1 MQAYSPTPNNVRT
14 MTALLA
20 YRADQNADVEGYTFL
35 GDGETVSGTLTFAEL
50 DLQARRIAAGLRRRL
65 KQNERALLLF
75 PPGLEFVRAF
85 WACLYAGV
93 VAVPLYP
100 PRSNRVDSR
109 IIDVTKDAA
118 AAIAL
123 ATAEI
128 AAEDHRATLGDV
140 PLCSLEELSAVES
153 TFRETSISG
162 DSLAFLQYTSGST
175 STPKG
180 VMVSHANLLENLA
193 NMDEG
198 WYHNSESV
206 IVTWLPTFHDMG
218 LIYGVLQPAFNG
230 LRSVGMPPATFF
242 RQPLRWLQ
250 AFTKYRGT
258 HATAP
263 NFAYEHCAANISPQD
278 REGLDLSSWVA
289 AVNGSEPVRE
299 STQRQ
304 FYEAFAPCGFRY
316 DSFCPGFGLAEATL
330 KATATRVGEPVV
342 TCRVDAD
349 ALAENR
355 VALAGSVDESDSENR
370 TEVSAVK
377 RPSETGITLVGCGPA
392 SGSNRVL
399 IVDPDTRIA
408 CPSDGVGEIWMSGPT
423 IAQGYWNRPQES
435 QETFGATLADT
446 GEGPFMRTGDLGFWR
461 DGHLYVTGRIKDVII
476 QNGVNVYPQDIEY
489 TVERSHVAMRVSS
502 GATFSLEVG
511 EQERVVLVQEV
522 ERSHVRTMNSEEVI
536 GAIRRSVFAEH
547 DISLYAV
554 ALVRPASIL
563 KTSSGKIQRRA
574 CKQAFVNGDLK
585 IVAQWQADTA
595 ATDNL
600 ELVEELAGLAA
611 TDRRER
617 LIAYLRDLLAEHINC
632 QPKEIGLRDRLVEL
646 GIDSTSAVEISI
658 QLHEDLGPAVTSTVI
673 FDYPTLEAL
682 AEYLDGELFHAEVP
696 EPVGAAAM
704 DDLSAGDLADL
715 LAEELGGS

>member
-14 MTALLA
+14 MSALLA
-20 YRADQNADVEGYTFL
+20 YRADQNADVTGYTFL
-35 GDGETVSGTLTFAEL
+35 DDGETVSGTLTFAEL
-50 DLQARRIAAGLRRRL
+50 DQQAQQIAAGLRHRL
-65 KQNERALLLF
+65 QKNERVLLLF

-100 PRSNRVDSR
+100 PRHNRVDSR

-123 ATAEI
+123 TTAEI
-128 AAEDHRATLGDV
+128 AAEDHRATLGHV
-140 PLCSLEELSAVES
+140 PLCSLDELIKSGE
-153 TFRETSISG
+153 TFREASVGG

-193 NMDEG
+193 NMHEG
-198 WYHNSESV
+198 WYHDSESV

-230 LRSVGMPPATFF
+230 LRCVAMPPATFF

-263 NFAYEHCAANISPQD
+263 NFAYEHCAVSISPED

-299 STQRQ
+299 STQRK
-304 FYEAFAPCGFRY
+304 FYEAFGPYGFRY

-330 KATATRVGEPVV
+330 KATATHVGEPVASCV
-342 TCRVDAD
+342 VDIAG
-349 ALAENR
+349 LAENR
-355 VALAGSVDESDSENR
+355 VVEREPTTHDS
-370 TEVSAVK
+370 
-377 RPSETGITLVGCGPA
+377 RPEWASPTQTLIGCGPP
-392 SGSNRVL
+392 SGTNRVL
-399 IVDPDTRIA
+399 IVDPETRIL
-408 CPSDGVGEIWMSGPT
+408 CSPDGVGEIWMSGPT

-461 DGHLYVTGRIKDVII
+461 NGHLFVTGRIKDVII
-476 QNGVNVYPQDIEY
+476 QNGVNVYPQDIEH
-489 TVERSHVAMRVSS
+489 TVERSHVAIRPST
-502 GATFSLEVG
+502 GAAFSVEVG
-511 EQERVVLVQEV
+511 DQERVVLVQEV
-522 ERSHVRTMNSEEVI
+522 ERSHVRTMNVDEVI

-574 CKQAFVNGDLK
+574 CKQAFVNGDLR
-585 IVAQWQADTA
+585 IVAQWQADSA
-595 ATDNL
+595 AAENL
-600 ELVEELAGLAA
+600 ELVEELAGLNA
-611 TDRRER
+611 TDRLARM
-617 LIAYLRDLLAEHINC
+617 IAYLRQLLSGHLNC
-632 QPKEIGLRDRLVEL
+632 RPEEIGLRDRLVEL
-646 GIDSTSAVEISI
+646 GIESTSAVEISI

-673 FDYPTLEAL
+673 FDYPT
-682 AEYLDGELFHAEVP
+682 
-696 EPVGAAAM
+696 
-704 DDLSAGDLADL
+704 
-715 LAEELGGS
+715 